1 MVVPEN
7 ARLPN
12 PRNSMNRSAA
22 ESLATSV
29 VESFGPQ
36 MARAIEDEL
45 RRGWH
50 MEAMTAAVRQKQI
63 AQANPIRRTVEG
75 VGQAMMSVDPIAY
88 HYWGGRLGYQC
99 WRDRQ
104 FVREFLR
111 DNPDA
116 RVRTQAKSNRIVRP

>member
-1 MVVPEN
+1 MD
-7 ARLPN
+7 
-12 PRNSMNRSAA
+12 RSSA

-29 VESFGPQ
+29 VDAFGPQ
-36 MARAIEDEL
+36 MARMIEDEL

-63 AQANPIRRTVEG
+63 AQANPIRRTVDG
-75 VGQAMMSVDPIAY
+75 VGQVVMTVDPIAY
-88 HYWGGRLGYQC
+88 HYWGSRLGYQC

-111 DNPDA
+111 DNPEV
-116 RVRTQAKSNRIVRP
+116 RVKTQARSNRIIRP